1 MKLRLF
7 EAQAPTKNDF
17 KDPKNFELAN
27 KGKVEDVLKSQTYP
41 EDKRK
46 ALDLSICKYLPN
58 LQPMIDDNNTMNLLM
73 GWYEAFRTINPQIN
87 PFYNYIRYLNKNFN
101 NLNVVPTYQTLAIL
115 NNKYHDNLIR
125 DRDLIDNSRSALL
138 NNPEFYKATPEA
150 QDYYLDIYAF
160 FNDDDKLNQ
169 LMDKAKE
176 VYSDGKN
183 VEGVK
188 LGGDNN
194 AYQFVDP
201 SKPNFKPLPDL
212 ILFVDGNPNGKLRPA
227 NVIEKITKELSMR
240 LGEVGNTTTQNRP
253 KEDKPNDTI
262 EQRFKNLNLTK
273 DQQKAIK
280 KLLLNLT
287 PAQQNELLSYL
298 YGRSDI

>member
-227 NVIEKITKELSMR
+227 NVIE
-240 LGEVGNTTTQNRP
+240 
-253 KEDKPNDTI
+253 
-262 EQRFKNLNLTK
+262 
-273 DQQKAIK
+273 
-280 KLLLNLT
+280 
-287 PAQQNELLSYL
+287 
-298 YGRSDI
+298 